1 MEATFDAHAIEFGT
15 VDGTVAA
22 GTNTMQLG
30 TVNGTVTAATNTMQL
45 GTVNGVAAATNTM
58 QQTSAF
64 AAPYG
69 TSRRPV
75 VTGRH
80 ARPGKVTV
88 LAIGRAVPEMMI
100 KNEGL
105 ADNFLRDANVDDPIM
120 LAKLRRL
127 CKQRTHH
134 HLRNQCYFRNWR
146 IFALL
151 RP

>member
-1 MEATFDAHAIEFGT
+1 MEATFDAQAIEFGT
-15 VDGTVAA
+15 VNGTVAA

-30 TVNGTVTAATNTMQL
+30 TVNGTVTAATNTMQ
-45 GTVNGVAAATNTM
+45 
-58 QQTSAF
+58 QTSAF

-69 TSRRPV
+69 TTRRPV

-120 LAKLRRL
+120 LAKHPLPPSQSSFL
-127 CKQRTHH
+127 IISFHV
-134 HLRNQCYFRNWR
+134 R
-146 IFALL
+146 IFALWQL
-151 RP
+151 KENPLLIVERVFFKCL